1 MSKIGGEDS
10 VLSSLELEA
19 MAKDRL
25 SSKEKLTSSSGDVPE
40 RRRNRFTPVL
50 RVLVGITLVTALIW
64 LGLQLWQDR
73 QQQLLQLTLL
83 NTDVDEQLKR
93 ANKITLLVTKN
104 EIELARQSELLIQ
117 RINALQLQLNTQ
129 GARLS
134 ELSSTTR
141 SEWYLSEAIYLARL
155 ARQRLQTERSTK
167 NPLVLLQEVDA
178 ILNDLSNMDV
188 LAVRA
193 VVATDITALRLS
205 GDIDL
210 EGLILEINALM
221 ENIDQLTLIDFSQTT
236 ILENI
241 PSNPQSM
248 QINVVPK
255 ELPERWSDLTEQ
267 FLATLSRLVR
277 VKQRVAP
284 IEPVLTV
291 KEEVIVRNNLRLLL
305 QQAANAVLREQ
316 QGIFDVSLEN
326 AQQWLGQYFQMNSV
340 TTSVQERLASLR
352 KTDVIQQLPNIDASV
367 NALETFMIVRQNRLL
382 QEVVEDKSIGETVI
396 VP

>member
-1 MSKIGGEDS
+1 
-10 VLSSLELEA
+10 
-19 MAKDRL
+19 
-25 SSKEKLTSSSGDVPE
+25 
-40 RRRNRFTPVL
+40 
-50 RVLVGITLVTALIW
+50 
-64 LGLQLWQDR
+64 
-73 QQQLLQLTLL
+73 
-83 NTDVDEQLKR
+83 
-93 ANKITLLVTKN
+93 
-104 EIELARQSELLIQ
+104 
-117 RINALQLQLNTQ
+117 
-129 GARLS
+129 
-134 ELSSTTR
+134 
-141 SEWYLSEAIYLARL
+141 
-155 ARQRLQTERSTK
+155 
-167 NPLVLLQEVDA
+167 
-178 ILNDLSNMDV
+178 
-188 LAVRA
+188 
-193 VVATDITALRLS
+193 
-205 GDIDL
+205 
-210 EGLILEINALM
+210 M

-241 PSNPQSM
+241 SSNPQSM